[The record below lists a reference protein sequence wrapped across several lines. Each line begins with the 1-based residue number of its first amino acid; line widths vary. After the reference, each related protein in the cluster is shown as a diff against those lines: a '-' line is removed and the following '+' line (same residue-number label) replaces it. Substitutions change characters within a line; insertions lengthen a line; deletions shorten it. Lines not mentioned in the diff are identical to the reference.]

1 LILNILK
8 EGSKDLINIAEK
20 VNPNGPVDMSKLELF
35 RGSFSTSVTGT
46 FFSEL
51 LKAVEN
57 NIGLLE
63 SKEKKSVNILEQYD
77 FYMIL
82 ILLRTS
88 MMCLSKLNIPVST
101 VLYERSDFD
110 RFVKIVEQ
118 HISVVVSKHE
128 VDYTIEEGNA
138 SEELSCL
145 WKAIESECRTI
156 MSYCLS
162 LVYES
167 LEDLMKKVTSLLEK
181 MDVNNADN
189 SLGIYINYLTLP
201 ETMNKALKINDIKD
215 LILVIYE
222 KL

>member
-35 RGSFSTSVTGT
+35 RGSFSTSVTGA

-57 NIGLLE
+57 SIGLLGK
-63 SKEKKSVNILEQYD
+63 KEKKSANILEQYD

-110 RFVKIVEQ
+110 RFVNIIEK
-118 HISVVVSKHE
+118 HISVVVSRQE
-128 VDYTIEEGNA
+128 VDYTIED
-138 SEELSCL
+138 SKYKEELTCL

-156 MSYCLS
+156 MSFCLS

-167 LEDLMKKVTSLLEK
+167 LEDLMRKVTSLLEK